1 MDSCPHSCICCILQ
15 LNLEHS
21 VSTIKHHYEKLLF
34 PYERFLV
41 KENKVTTPQG
51 SPQGTPQGTPVKA
64 CSGTLSSQT
73 PRSSSPKRSRS
84 PVGNKDTARSSSNSP
99 TMLCEPGQHPLRRS
113 RRYQE
118 AVPEVL
124 DEWLWCGLWLLCG
137 SESVCMCVYT
147 TCALRRL
154 KLEMLEL
161 SVLISICA
169 FCLVCRV

>member
-1 MDSCPHSCICCILQ
+1 MQ

-41 KENKVTTPQG
+41 KENKVMTPQG

-64 CSGTLSSQT
+64 CSGTVSSQT
-73 PRSSSPKRSRS
+73 HRSSSPKRSRS

-99 TMLCEPGQHPLRRS
+99 TPPCEPGQHPLRRS

-124 DEWLWCGLWLLCG
+124 VSGCGVGDGCCVG
-137 SESVCMCVYT
+137 VRVCAYVRIPHEHCVG
-147 TCALRRL
+147 
-154 KLEMLEL
+154 
-161 SVLISICA
+161 
-169 FCLVCRV
+169 